1 MKNKKL
7 IAIIITAA
15 LTLTACQSSKANIGA
30 STEVSGDSTSVTETT
45 VSTSS
50 FETSEVSTEE
60 SKAEELTPDEK
71 KRKEYIDKLK
81 TFTDDDTAEH
91 VMEVLGDDYIV
102 VGSGM
107 ESYFYNIN
115 ENERIEVHPIPLN
128 VVYCH
133 YRAQQIQLNGK
144 VDIFSD
150 EFNEKVNKLT
160 DKSTLDDVE
169 KIFGKEHFYG
179 GFVPKNETEKISTY
193 KYECYC
199 SEDNRYSEYLEFAYY
214 NSKLELYISKI
225 ISIVDSRNLRSPDG
239 STELSNYSEFN

>member
-15 LTLTACQSSKANIGA
+15 LMFTACQSSKANIGA

-50 FETSEVSTEE
+50 VETSEVSTEE

-160 DKSTLDDVE
+160 NKSTMKDVE
-169 KIFGKEHFYG
+169 TIFGTEFRYG
-179 GFVPKNETEKISTY
+179 SFIPKNGTEKVDTY
-193 KYECYC
+193 KYLWYC
-199 SEDNRYSEYLEFAYY
+199 SGDNRYLEYLEFAYY
-214 NSKLELYISKI
+214 NSKLELYISRVIKV
-225 ISIVDSRNLRSPDG
+225 VDSSFPRSSDG

>member
-7 IAIIITAA
+7 IAIIITAS
-15 LTLTACQSSKANIGA
+15 LMLTACQSSKANIGA

-50 FETSEVSTEE
+50 VETSEVSTEE

-81 TFTDDDTAEH
+81 TFTDDDTMDY
-91 VMEVLGDDYIV
+91 VLEVLGNDYKNYDLRNEYYV
-102 VGSGM
+102 
-107 ESYFYNIN
+107 YTIN
-115 ENERIEVHPIPLN
+115 EKEKITVNFITN
-128 VVYCH
+128 CVVYGH
-133 YRAQQIQLNGK
+133 EMLQQIPLNGK
-144 VDIFSD
+144 VDIFSN

-169 KIFGKEHFYG
+169 AIFGKEHFYG
-179 GFVPKNETEKISTY
+179 GFVPKNEAENISTY
-193 KYECYC
+193 KYKCYC
-199 SEDNRYSEYLEFAYY
+199 SEDKRYIECLEFAYY
-214 NSKLELYISKI
+214 NSKLELYISKAFG
-225 ISIVDSRNLRSPDG
+225 IVDSRNPRSPDG

>member
-7 IAIIITAA
+7 VAIIITASFM
-15 LTLTACQSSKANIGA
+15 LTACQSSKANIGA

-50 FETSEVSTEE
+50 VETSEVSTEE

-81 TFTDDDTAEH
+81 TFTDDDAVEY
-91 VMEVLGDDYIV
+91 VMEVLGDDYVNI
-102 VGSGM
+102 GSGTEWYLYTINDN
-107 ESYFYNIN
+107 ES
-115 ENERIEVHPIPLN
+115 IEVYPPLN
-128 VVYCH
+128 AVVYNH
-133 YRAQQIQLNGK
+133 DRAQQITLDGK
-144 VDIFSD
+144 VDILSD

-169 KIFGKEHFYG
+169 AIFGKEHFYG
-179 GFVPKNETEKISTY
+179 GFVPKNEAENISTY
-193 KYECYC
+193 KYKCYC
-199 SEDNRYSEYLEFAYY
+199 SEDKRYIECLEFAYY
-214 NSKLELYISKI
+214 NSKLELYISKTFG
-225 ISIVDSRNLRSPDG
+225 IVDSRNPRSSDG

>member
-15 LTLTACQSSKANIGA
+15 FMLTACQSSKANIGA

-50 FETSEVSTEE
+50 VETSEVSTEE

-81 TFTDDDTAEH
+81 TFTDDDTVEY
-91 VMEVLGDDYIV
+91 VIEVLGDDYVNI
-102 VGSGM
+102 GSGTEWYLYTINDN
-107 ESYFYNIN
+107 ES
-115 ENERIEVHPIPLN
+115 IEVYPPLN
-128 VVYCH
+128 AVVYNH
-133 YRAQQIQLNGK
+133 DRAQQITLDGK
-144 VDIFSD
+144 VDILSD

-169 KIFGKEHFYG
+169 AIFGKEHFYG
-179 GFVPKNETEKISTY
+179 GFVPKNETENISTY
-193 KYECYC
+193 KYKCYC
-199 SEDNRYSEYLEFAYY
+199 SEDKRYIECLEFAYY
-214 NSKLELYISKI
+214 NSKLELYISKTFG
-225 ISIVDSRNLRSPDG
+225 IVDSRNPRSSDG

>member
-7 IAIIITAA
+7 IAIIITAS
-15 LTLTACQSSKANIGA
+15 LMLTACQSSKANIGA

-50 FETSEVSTEE
+50 VETSEVSTEE
-60 SKAEELTPDEK
+60 SKAEELTPDEQ

-81 TFTDDDTAEH
+81 TFTDDDTAEY
-91 VMEVLGDDYIV
+91 VMEVLGDDYVNI
-102 VGSGM
+102 GSGVDW
-107 ESYFYNIN
+107 YVYTIN
-115 ENERIEVHPIPLN
+115 DSEIIEVYPALN
-128 VVYCH
+128 AVIYNH
-133 YRAQQIQLNGK
+133 DYIQQIQLNGK

-214 NSKLELYISKI
+214 NSKLELYISRI
-225 ISIVDSRNLRSPDG
+225 ISIVDSSLPHSSDG

>member
-15 LTLTACQSSKANIGA
+15 LTFTACQSSKANIGA
-30 STEVSGDSTSVTETT
+30 STEVPEDLVSTTETT

-50 FETSEVSTEE
+50 VETSEVSTEE

-81 TFTDDDTAEH
+81 TFTDDDTVEY
-91 VMEVLGDDYIV
+91 VIEVLGDDYVNI
-102 VGSGM
+102 GSGTEWYLYTINDN
-107 ESYFYNIN
+107 ES
-115 ENERIEVHPIPLN
+115 IEVYPPLN
-128 VVYCH
+128 AVVYNH
-133 YRAQQIQLNGK
+133 DRAQQITLDGK
-144 VDIFSD
+144 VDILSD

-169 KIFGKEHFYG
+169 TIFGKEHFYG
-179 GFVPKNETEKISTY
+179 GFVPENKTEVVGTY

-214 NSKLELYISKI
+214 NSKLELYISKAFG
-225 ISIVDSRNLRSPDG
+225 IVDSRYPRSPDG
-239 STELSNYSEFN
+239 STELANYSEFN

>member
-30 STEVSGDSTSVTETT
+30 STEVPGDSTSVTETT

-50 FETSEVSTEE
+50 VETSEVSTEE

-225 ISIVDSRNLRSPDG
+225 ISIVDSRNPRSPDG

>member
-160 DKSTLDDVE
+160 NKSTMKDVE
-169 KIFGKEHFYG
+169 TIFGTEFRYG
-179 GFVPKNETEKISTY
+179 SFIPKNGTEKVDTY
-193 KYECYC
+193 KYLWYR
-199 SEDNRYSEYLEFAYY
+199 SEDDRYWEYLEFAYY
-214 NSKLELYISKI
+214 NSKLELYISRI
-225 ISIVDSRNLRSPDG
+225 ISIVDSSLPHSSDG

>member
-7 IAIIITAA
+7 IVIIITAA
-15 LTLTACQSSKANIGA
+15 LMLTACQSSKANIGA

-50 FETSEVSTEE
+50 VETSEVSTEE

-169 KIFGKEHFYG
+169 AIFGKEHFYG
-179 GFVPKNETEKISTY
+179 GFVPKNEAENISTY
-193 KYECYC
+193 KYKCYC
-199 SEDNRYSEYLEFAYY
+199 SEDKRYIECLEFAYY
-214 NSKLELYISKI
+214 NSKLELYISKAFG
-225 ISIVDSRNLRSPDG
+225 IVDSRNPRSPDG